1 MAVISPVLV
10 PNATNGTYTP
20 ILVNPTGPS
29 SIVLPAPYN
38 NTSATLN
45 GNCTLTVADSTGKVT
60 YSTNTT
66 SAGPCQLVMSP
77 NGTMSIIDMSTN
89 TTVWSNNATSNCT
102 PITLVLYPV
111 GVLQEQDCNSTN
123 TVWQGPPKLPPCE
136 PPLESGS
143 HMMVPALLW
152 LLLLGAP
159 ALTRARLRLCVM
171 PDEYRVDAGTAS
183 DVVRRTLWH
192 LPLDTRDCV
201 VLGMCLSAATAQ
213 EQTTLMAT

>member
-10 PNATNGTYTP
+10 PNATNGTYTL

-45 GNCTLTVADSTGKVT
+45 GNCTLTVTDSTGKVT

-111 GVLQEQDCNSTN
+111 GVLQEQSCNGTN
-123 TVWQGPPKLPPCE
+123 AVWQGPPKLPPCE

-143 HMMVPALLW
+143 HMMVPALL
-152 LLLLGAP
+152 LLLMFGAH
-159 ALTRARLRLCVM
+159 ALTRTRMRLCVM

-183 DVVRRTLWH
+183 YVVRRTLWH
-192 LPLDTRDCV
+192 LPLDTKDYV
-201 VLGMCLSAATAQ
+201 VLGVCPTAVQ
-213 EQTTLMAT
+213 ATLMAT